1 MLFGWFCNIF
11 SGISFPSTCKF
22 LPCTSVQENVLFQAW
37 PSKTSRLL
45 TRMITVFGSSSLL
58 IYFYFF
64 FIVVLF
70 SCGTSFLIS
79 FIQDT
84 YPGKK
89 KNDLCISIR
98 YSSKVYTRWLQIS
111 FVTLTSNC
119 LWYICSTWRNFVSFC
134 SFITLIPTFDY
145 PEYEA
150 YKHGI
155 LRTLAQLVLVC
166 KTYPCRSLCLF
177 WYLPCLKKKRGNHF
191 FSPSKRGYST
201 SLYV

>member
-1 MLFGWFCNIF
+1 MSGVFKQFFPIIFLMLFGWFCNIF

-64 FIVVLF
+64 FFIVVFF
-70 SCGTSFLIS
+70 SFGTSFRIS

-119 LWYICSTWRNFVSFC
+119 LWC
-134 SFITLIPTFDY
+134 SFYMKKFCILLFIYYFDSDLWLSRIW
-145 PEYEA
+145 
-150 YKHGI
+150 GI
-155 LRTLAQLVLVC
+155 
-166 KTYPCRSLCLF
+166 
-177 WYLPCLKKKRGNHF
+177 
-191 FSPSKRGYST
+191 
-201 SLYV
+201 

>member
-1 MLFGWFCNIF
+1 MSGVFKQFFSIIFLMLFGWFCNIF

-98 YSSKVYTRWLQIS
+98 YSSKSIQDDSKSALSLWLLTVYDVR
-111 FVTLTSNC
+111 
-119 LWYICSTWRNFVSFC
+119 STWRNFVSFC
-134 SFITLIPTFDY
+134 SFLTLIPTFDY

-155 LRTLAQLVLVC
+155 VRTLNTTC
-166 KTYPCRSLCLF
+166 FSL
-177 WYLPCLKKKRGNHF
+177 
-191 FSPSKRGYST
+191 
-201 SLYV
+201 